1 MTYKFKD
8 GIPIYL
14 QIIDE
19 MSISIASGKYA
30 PGDKLPSVRD
40 FAVQIGV
47 NPNTLQRAFSEM
59 ERMKIVRCDRT
70 NGRYVTDDEKVMSEL
85 KTKLAN
91 QYIEELVGRMRKL
104 KISDKEILKM
114 INNWLEEV

>member
-19 MSISIASGKYA
+19 LSIRIASGKYS
-30 PGDKLPSVRD
+30 PGDRLPSVRD
-40 FAVQIGV
+40 FAVEIGV

-59 ERMKIVRCDRT
+59 ERMKIVHVDRT
-70 NGRYVTDDEKVMSEL
+70 NGRYVTDDAEVLSEL

-104 KISDKEILKM
+104 KIDDKEILKM
-114 INNWLEEV
+114 IERWLEEV